1 MSDTASSLLTWSSF
15 VSELG
20 IGRSFIQKAMN
31 NRRIKEVMLV
41 LLFIAACGF
50 AGAESGDFKGFV
62 FTKVVALFLFG
73 LVCVEGRGLLRKK
86 DITTLRNVFVKPNLK
101 ISDLEIIPETESLSE
116 AWARIRR
123 NEIEADLSGAVK
135 KATVREV
142 SETVSPVENRVLTL
156 DVIESARP
164 RKKKVTRLRVSE
176 RDLENTVK
184 EQGKPIQ
191 LALF

>member
-1 MSDTASSLLTWSSF
+1 MSNLSSSLLTWSSF

-31 NRRIKEVMLV
+31 SWGIKEIILV

-50 AGAESGDFKGFV
+50 AGAESDDFTKFV
-62 FTKVVALFLFG
+62 FTKLVALFLFG

-86 DITTLRNVFVKPNLK
+86 DTTTLRNVFVKPNLK
-101 ISDLEIIPETESLSE
+101 ISDLDIIPETESLSE

-123 NEIEADLSGAVK
+123 NEIEADLMGAEK
-135 KATVREV
+135 KTTVREA
-142 SETVSPVENRVLTL
+142 SETVSQVENRVLML
-156 DVIESARP
+156 DVIESTRP
-164 RKKKVTRLRVSE
+164 KKKKVTRLQVSE

>member
-1 MSDTASSLLTWSSF
+1 
-15 VSELG
+15 
-20 IGRSFIQKAMN
+20 
-31 NRRIKEVMLV
+31 
-41 LLFIAACGF
+41 
-50 AGAESGDFKGFV
+50 
-62 FTKVVALFLFG
+62 
-73 LVCVEGRGLLRKK
+73 LRKK
-86 DITTLRNVFVKPNLK
+86 DTTTLRNVFVKPNLK

-142 SETVSPVENRVLTL
+142 SETVSPVGNRILTV
-156 DVIESARP
+156 DIIESVRP
-164 RKKKVTRLRVSE
+164 KKKKVTRLQVSA

>member
-1 MSDTASSLLTWSSF
+1 MSNLSSSLLTCPSF
-15 VSELG
+15 ISELF

-31 NRRIKEVMLV
+31 NQKIKEVTLV

-50 AGAESGDFKGFV
+50 AGADSGNFEGFV
-62 FTKVVALFLFG
+62 LTKVVALFLFG
-73 LVCVEGRGLLRKK
+73 LVCVEGKRLWKQRETTALRKVFIK
-86 DITTLRNVFVKPNLK
+86 PSLKMSDFDNVP
-101 ISDLEIIPETESLSE
+101 EIEPLSE

-123 NEIEADLSGAVK
+123 NEIQADLSGAEK
-135 KATVREV
+135 IATVREV
-142 SETVSPVENRVLTL
+142 SKTISQIGSRILTV
-156 DVIESARP
+156 DIIESTRP
-164 RKKKVTRLRVSE
+164 RKKKVTRLQVFE

>member
-1 MSDTASSLLTWSSF
+1 MSNLSSSLLTWSSF

-20 IGRSFIQKAMN
+20 IGRSFLQKAMN
-31 NRRIKEVMLV
+31 NQKIKEIILV

-50 AGAESGDFKGFV
+50 AGADSGDFKGFV
-62 FTKVVALFLFG
+62 LTKIVALFLFG
-73 LVCVEGRGLLRKK
+73 LACVEGKRLWKQKETTTFKK
-86 DITTLRNVFVKPNLK
+86 VCIKPNPK
-101 ISDLEIIPETESLSE
+101 MSDFDIIPEIESLSE
-116 AWARIRR
+116 TWAMTRR
-123 NEIEADLSGAVK
+123 KEIEADLSGAEK

-142 SETVSPVENRVLTL
+142 VKTVSQVENRVLTL

-164 RKKKVTRLRVSE
+164 RKKRVTRLQVSE
-176 RDLENTVK
+176 GDLENTVK

>member
-1 MSDTASSLLTWSSF
+1 MSNLSSGLLTCPSF
-15 VSELG
+15 ISELF

-31 NRRIKEVMLV
+31 NQRIKEIMLV

-50 AGAESGDFKGFV
+50 AGAESDDFMKFV
-62 FTKVVALFLFG
+62 FTKFVALFLFG
-73 LVCVEGRGLLRKK
+73 LVCVEGRRLLRKK
-86 DITTLRNVFVKPNLK
+86 DTTTLRNIFVKPNLD

-142 SETVSPVENRVLTL
+142 SETVSPVGNRVLTL
-156 DVIESARP
+156 DVIESTRP
-164 RKKKVTRLRVSE
+164 RKKRVTRLQVSA
-176 RDLENTVK
+176 RDLQNTVK